1 MTEKFKPAQM
11 WALTILRV
19 LIGWH
24 FLYEGFYKLIKSG
37 WSAAGFLSQS
47 KWIFEGFFKSLAGNE
62 AILKIVNL
70 LNIWGLILIGISLIL
85 GFLERAGAIA
95 GILLLGLYYLSTPPM
110 PGLHY
115 SIPMEGNYLIVNK
128 NLIEMAAL
136 LVLFLIPTGKFAG
149 IDRFISIFRGR
160 GEN

>member
-1 MTEKFKPAQM
+1 MTERYKPAQM
-11 WALTILRV
+11 WSLTLLRV

-24 FLYEGFYKLIKSG
+24 FLYEGFFKLIKEG

-47 KWIFEGFFKSLAGNE
+47 KWILEGFFKSLAEN
-62 AILKIVNL
+62 AAVLKAVNI

-85 GFLERAGAIA
+85 GLLERAAAIA
-95 GILLLGLYYLSTPPM
+95 GIALLGLYYLSTPPM

-115 SIPMEGNYLIVNK
+115 SIPVEGNYLIVNK

-149 IDRFISIFRGR
+149 IDRFIAIFRGKN
-160 GEN
+160 EN